1 MKTNKQRTEIVL
13 EKAKQMEIQKAEI
26 TLPQRKTFSQKQK
39 TIFATCVICCVC
51 LIASAFALVF
61 SLGGQNVF
69 DINNMYIANF
79 ENYTALGAGYFEN
92 SNTGAVYADEETNSK
107 QYLLGLTSDGKVEK
121 IKIKTQEGDEII
133 EQTWELSNFRAFT
146 NYSLASFRLHDNTTP
161 SGEFFWNYDTERTYV
176 IDNKTGKFF
185 SLENLP
191 HEIFAVLNQAYFYD
205 GNQSQTKLFVWGG
218 YTNAYNELYTLY
230 QLEVV
235 GGNLQVETVFSA
247 SDFEGL
253 FKLKYTFVDVYGNVF
268 LTNSYPTQND
278 NFSNIFDVKYCIS
291 GGNIKTI
298 NQKLYRN
305 LNGIVY
311 LEDNTKQIDKNGN
324 LVDNT
329 KQIPK
334 VFLENEILIK
344 RLGNV
349 EYYYGMPVIEVDTN
363 DGGYS
368 RSKNNEQK
376 KYIYK
381 I

>member
-253 FKLKYTFVDVYGNVF
+253 FKLKDTFVDVYGNVF